1 MAGYTTLARA
11 FAAVKKYD
19 FDARID
25 ADLASVMDL
34 GLPHVG
40 TSAPVT
46 FYPGKVWLDTTSGV
60 VRQKICS
67 AVSEQGVATWVS
79 IDPAPAHVGATAPT
93 DFYVGKLWM
102 DTTNGAVVLKVCTAV
117 AEGSATWTACF
128 TSGT

>member
-1 MAGYTTLARA
+1 MAGYATLAAA
-11 FAAVKKYD
+11 FAAVKKFD

-25 ADLASVMDL
+25 ADLASVMSL

-46 FYPGKVWLDTTSGV
+46 FYPGK
-60 VRQKICS
+60 
-67 AVSEQGVATWVS
+67 
-79 IDPAPAHVGATAPT
+79 
-93 DFYVGKLWM
+93 LWM
-102 DTTNGAVVLKVCTAV
+102 DTTSGAVVLKVCTAV